1 MIETIFQHR
10 SVRSYT
16 DRPIEEALM
25 QRILEAGIRA
35 SNTGNMQIY
44 SVVVTTDP
52 DLKAQLSPC
61 HFGQPMVT
69 QAGRVDLLRGCA
81 SFFPVVQTAGG
92 YSAVR

>member
-35 SNTGNMQIY
+35 SNTGNMQI
-44 SVVVTTDP
+44 
-52 DLKAQLSPC
+52 
-61 HFGQPMVT
+61 
-69 QAGRVDLLRGCA
+69 
-81 SFFPVVQTAGG
+81 
-92 YSAVR
+92 

>member
-1 MIETIFQHR
+1 MIETILQHR

-16 DRPIEEALM
+16 DRPIEESLL

-52 DLKAQLSPC
+52 EL
-61 HFGQPMVT
+61 
-69 QAGRVDLLRGCA
+69 
-81 SFFPVVQTAGG
+81 
-92 YSAVR
+92 

>member
-52 DLKAQLSPC
+52 D
-61 HFGQPMVT
+61 GYT
-69 QAGRVDLLRGCA
+69 GTGRVDLLRGCA